1 MKPIEIIIADDHAGV
16 RNGIR
21 SILHHVSDIRVVGEA
36 SDGKAALD
44 LVEQLSPD
52 ILLLDMEMPVLD
64 GTGVI
69 KRLSEE
75 DHPVNV
81 LVLSTYTDRAYIRAA
96 LEHGASGYL
105 IKDEAPLKLIETIRK
120 VAQGQEGLYS
130 RKVENTL
137 DQLQGGKSADH

>member
-1 MKPIEIIIADDHAGV
+1 MKTIKIIIADDHAGV

-21 SILHHVSDIRVVGEA
+21 SILRHVSDIRVVGEA

-52 ILLLDMEMPVLD
+52 LLLLDMEMPILD
-64 GTGVI
+64 GTAVI
-69 KRLSEE
+69 KRLAEE

-81 LVLSTYTDRAYIRAA
+81 LVLSSYTDRAYIRAA

-105 IKDEAPLKLIETIRK
+105 TKDEAPHKLIETIRK